1 MSLIWNNYSLY
12 AYWRFYIESAHHSNS
27 PHCFRH
33 IFVWNAAENNLRAQD
48 SDTTRSLFS
57 FCREPQAVHL
67 TGGYTENLS
76 ADFPYGTV
84 RRKYKIFFLLPVTP
98 KIRCGEH
105 KKNPAAEK
113 PTGTVSG
120 FCRVSPLYR
129 NILKKKLKWIHF
141 VGKKDWRTPPVPA
154 PPTRRGD
161 CRRDMTH

>member
-1 MSLIWNNYSLY
+1 M
-12 AYWRFYIESAHHSNS
+12 
-27 PHCFRH
+27 
-33 IFVWNAAENNLRAQD
+33 
-48 SDTTRSLFS
+48 FS

-129 NILKKKLKWIHF
+129 NILKKKTEMNTLRREKGLAHSPCTRSSDTERRLPEGYDALTGNS
-141 VGKKDWRTPPVPA
+141 VRKDFFRIIFFSGCRYPFSGSHHTLQ
-154 PPTRRGD
+154 RRPQSEHLRKV
-161 CRRDMTH
+161 C